1 MDPVLVDLARNIAT
15 AIAFIVGGG
24 FILVGSLG
32 LIRLPDVWSRIHAA
46 GIIDT
51 IGAELILIGMM
62 FQTGLTQTTLKL
74 ALIGLFLFITGP
86 TATHAV
92 ANASFIAGI
101 RPDRLKRNESEA
113 VLGEDTPEEM
123 KA

>member
-1 MDPVLVDLARNIAT
+1 MDPALVGLARDIAT

-32 LIRLPDVWSRIHAA
+32 LIRFPDVWSRIHAA